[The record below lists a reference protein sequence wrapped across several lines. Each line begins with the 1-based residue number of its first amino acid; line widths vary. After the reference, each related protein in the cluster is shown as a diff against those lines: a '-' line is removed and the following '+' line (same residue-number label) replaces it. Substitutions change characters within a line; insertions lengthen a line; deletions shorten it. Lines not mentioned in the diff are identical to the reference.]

1 MSKYLNIDGD
11 YKISVTDN
19 GTITLDTGSSV
30 GNVIIT
36 GNLTVQ
42 GDTTT
47 VNTSTLTI
55 EDRIITL
62 NVNGSSG
69 GQISPLGGQQ
79 VAGIEIDRGASD
91 VYWVFDENI
100 GTEADGPGAWVG
112 RAGSSGPSGQIVGIR
127 TTSIDTA
134 GTNLYLINQ
143 GTGVVTVSGTSD
155 YEKRIFEYSGSLVD
169 FTANPVLK
177 ADQHDTLVNA
187 KGMVDY
193 LDGFFVGRFQRKI
206 EGPPETITK
215 SYVEVKD
222 IEDTFFDDGFGNTT
236 LVEGSLVEIGV
247 DGNAVAEFYT
257 NRVELQHIRITDTTI
272 TTTSSNADLVLS
284 APGVGSVRIDDT
296 LLITPGPH
304 ADDDGSGGGISNY
317 GLDADTEN
325 PDPPSEGFKLYA
337 KSEGPAG
344 TGVYFVNSN
353 ETKDEMVSKKKALL
367 FSMIF

>member
-1 MSKYLNIDGD
+1 MSKYLNIDGN
-11 YKISVTDN
+11 YKVSVTDT
-19 GTITLDTGSSV
+19 GTITLDTGSGV
-30 GNVIIT
+30 GTVIIT
-36 GNLTVQ
+36 GDLQVN
-42 GDTTT
+42 GETTT
-47 VNTSTLTI
+47 VNTSQLTI

-62 NVNGSSG
+62 NNNGASG
-69 GQISPLGGQQ
+69 GQISPDGGQQ

-112 RAGSSGPSGQIVGIR
+112 RAGSSGASGQIVGIR

-134 GTNLYLINQ
+134 GTDLFLINQ

-155 YEKRIFEYSGSLVD
+155 YEKRIFEYDGSLVD
-169 FTANPVLK
+169 FTQTPVLK

-206 EGPPETITK
+206 EGPPTTLTK

-222 IEDTFFDDGFGNTT
+222 NEDTFFDDEFGVTT

-257 NRVELQHIRITDTTI
+257 NRVELQHLRITDTTI
-272 TTTSSNADLVLS
+272 TTTSSNADLVLA
-284 APGVGSVRIDDT
+284 APGVGSVRVDDS
-296 LLITPGPH
+296 LLLTPGPH
-304 ADDDGSGGGISNY
+304 ADDDGTGGAIANY
-317 GLDADTEN
+317 GLDSDTEN
-325 PDPPSEGFKLYA
+325 PDPPDEGVKIYA

-344 TGVYFVNSN
+344 SGVYFVNSN
-353 ETKDEMVSKKKALL
+353 ETQDEMVSKL
-367 FSMIF
+367 